1 MYSGNDQS
9 TKRRMM
15 FLKFD
20 GYVGLSIATLG
31 EHPEITPLFTKKTR
45 SVVQEAML
53 TLLYFS
59 IQDNFDLRIKRT
71 RYLIILADT
80 YVFLAKAQRRYVFKL
95 NAGANAKAQRR
106 NE

>member
-1 MYSGNDQS
+1 ML
-9 TKRRMM
+9 
-15 FLKFD
+15 LKFD
-20 GYVGLSIATLG
+20 GYAGLSITTLT
-31 EHPEITPLFTKKTR
+31 EHPEIAHLFTKKTR

-95 NAGANAKAQRR
+95 NAGAHAKTQRR
-106 NE
+106 NELRRHDS

>member
-1 MYSGNDQS
+1 ML
-9 TKRRMM
+9 
-15 FLKFD
+15 LKFD
-20 GYVGLSIATLG
+20 GYAGLSIATLT

-53 TLLYFS
+53 KLLYFS

-95 NAGANAKAQRR
+95 NAGAHARAQRR
-106 NE
+106 NELRGLDS

>member
-1 MYSGNDQS
+1 ML
-9 TKRRMM
+9 
-15 FLKFD
+15 LKFD
-20 GYVGLSIATLG
+20 GHAVLSIATLT
-31 EHPEITPLFTKKTR
+31 EHPEIAHLFTKKTR

-80 YVFLAKAQRRYVFKL
+80 YVFLANAQRRYVFKL
-95 NAGANAKAQRR
+95 NAGAHAKGQRR
-106 NE
+106 